1 MLSEMFSFLFAPY
14 NLPFTIML
22 GVCVL
27 LAALQL
33 VGLGG
38 DGDTDADLDADVDI
52 DADVDVD
59 LDADADLDV
68 DGDVDA
74 DADADIDEIPGA
86 LSILAFL
93 GVGKAPLL
101 VILLIL
107 LGSMGVLGWTF
118 NNILQTLLG
127 VYPSWGLWAVFPV
140 TIVVGSFVSS
150 RTARLIG
157 RALPPVSTTATSA
170 VGLLGKRG
178 TVISPRI
185 DGKYGLVRV
194 RDQGGTLINVFAITQ
209 DNEPINSK
217 SEVALIDY
225 DAEKK
230 RYTVS
235 PIDRK

>member
-1 MLSEMFSFLFAPY
+1 MLSEMFSFLFTPY
-14 NLPFTIML
+14 NLPFTLML

-38 DGDTDADLDADVDI
+38 DGDADADLDADVDI
-52 DADVDVD
+52 DGDVDVD

-68 DGDVDA
+68 DGDIDA
-74 DADADIDEIPGA
+74 DADTDIDEIPGA
-86 LSILAFL
+86 LSVLAFL

-127 VYPSWGLWAVFPV
+127 GYPSWGLWAVFPI
-140 TIVVGSFVSS
+140 TIVVGSLVSS

-230 RYTVS
+230 RYTVA